1 MGNCVS
7 NTSNDIITS
16 NLLNTIDMYRP
27 LPIDI
32 LKSEKDLLKNCIT
45 FQSKPSSKVS
55 KSNFSTSTL
64 CSEKPSFLLSHTH
77 SKIETIEEIIELSE
91 KEKELN
97 ISNLSTEEQQNPKL
111 KIKNKKYH
119 KEHSKHEDP
128 NFNHINIIIFGD
140 AGVGKSAFTIKMI
153 QNHFERI
160 YIPTLGK
167 EIMSKM
173 FSTRNEHYNITFYV
187 TTGDH
192 NYKEDY
198 SFLLSQSDFIFIFYD
213 TSIQN
218 GFEKAKTTLYKEVSQ
233 HIKNYNHLHSNV
245 IFVGN
250 KTDIHP
256 RRVPKEEVDD
266 FCKGKFNFD
275 NFDISVKDNSGIKE
289 LIQAVILKHQV
300 LMEKNKK

>member
-1 MGNCVS
+1 
-7 NTSNDIITS
+7 
-16 NLLNTIDMYRP
+16 
-27 LPIDI
+27 
-32 LKSEKDLLKNCIT
+32 
-45 FQSKPSSKVS
+45 
-55 KSNFSTSTL
+55 
-64 CSEKPSFLLSHTH
+64 
-77 SKIETIEEIIELSE
+77 
-91 KEKELN
+91 
-97 ISNLSTEEQQNPKL
+97 
-111 KIKNKKYH
+111 
-119 KEHSKHEDP
+119 
-128 NFNHINIIIFGD
+128 
-140 AGVGKSAFTIKMI
+140 MI

-250 KTDIHP
+250 KTDSHP

>member
-16 NLLNTIDMYRP
+16 NPLNTIDMYRP
-27 LPIDI
+27 LPIVI
-32 LKSEKDLLKNCIT
+32 FKSENDLTKNNFTSQPI
-45 FQSKPSSKVS
+45 PSSKVS
-55 KSNFSTSTL
+55 KSNFSTSTSF
-64 CSEKPSFLLSHTH
+64 SEKPSCLLSHTH
-77 SKIETIEEIIELSE
+77 TKIEAIEEIVELNE
-91 KEKELN
+91 KEKELT
-97 ISNLSTEEQQNPKL
+97 IANLSTEEKLNAKL

-119 KEHSKHEDP
+119 KEHSKHENS
-128 NFNHINIIIFGD
+128 NFNHIKIIIFGD

-153 QNHFERI
+153 ENHFERI
-160 YIPTLGK
+160 YVPTLGK

-173 FSTRNEHYNITFYV
+173 FSAGNDRYYLTFYV

-213 TSIQN
+213 TSIKD
-218 GFEKAKTTLYKEVSQ
+218 GFKKAKKTLFTEVSQ

-275 NFDISVKDNSGIKE
+275 NFDISVKNNSGIKE
-289 LIQAVILKHQV
+289 LIEAVIFKHLV
-300 LMEKNKK
+300 LMDKIKK

>member
-111 KIKNKKYH
+111 KIKN
-119 KEHSKHEDP
+119 
-128 NFNHINIIIFGD
+128 
-140 AGVGKSAFTIKMI
+140 
-153 QNHFERI
+153 
-160 YIPTLGK
+160 
-167 EIMSKM
+167 
-173 FSTRNEHYNITFYV
+173 
-187 TTGDH
+187 
-192 NYKEDY
+192 
-198 SFLLSQSDFIFIFYD
+198 
-213 TSIQN
+213 
-218 GFEKAKTTLYKEVSQ
+218 
-233 HIKNYNHLHSNV
+233 
-245 IFVGN
+245 
-250 KTDIHP
+250 
-256 RRVPKEEVDD
+256 
-266 FCKGKFNFD
+266 
-275 NFDISVKDNSGIKE
+275 
-289 LIQAVILKHQV
+289 
-300 LMEKNKK
+300 